1 MRQTRTQP
9 ARSTATTKMG
19 LQYPGNWKFE
29 GVGFGVPDQAIEDV
43 LKLIEKTAT
52 GEKYILELFKSAFGG
67 ESDSS
72 NYGWAVTD
80 LRHRLDEKSDNAAE
94 FVDCLWSGIETVATH
109 DVPIPSAKVVNKL
122 LESHDIPLTIEP
134 PHLKLRNL
142 VDIRDDADPH
152 SEIAPDVA
160 GQSYV
165 LRQRIGGGG
174 YGEVHRAT
182 RRTDV
187 AGFQY
192 ALKIL
197 NPSPFVDKE
206 RAQQRFRREFRAVQ
220 RLQHRAIIS
229 FFEAGFTTEGQPFVA
244 MPLIEGLDLVTA
256 AKRVGLRDKLLMF
269 VELLRG
275 VEHAHTKDVLHRD
288 LKPSNVLVRSSDQ
301 QPIILD
307 FGAAY
312 ILHDADRSF
321 LTSQA
326 VGTLGYIPSEVIAD
340 PTLKTPLQDV
350 YACGI
355 MLYEALADRRPD
367 PANYVPLTTIDTTWD
382 ALNDIVYRAITGSE
396 RRTRSA
402 ADMAGQLTT
411 FLDGL

>member
-1 MRQTRTQP
+1 M
-9 ARSTATTKMG
+9 S
-19 LQYPGNWKFE
+19 LQYPDDWKFE
-29 GVGFGVPDQAIEDV
+29 GIGFGVPDPAIEAV
-43 LKLIEKTAT
+43 LELIEKIAT
-52 GEKYILELFKSAFGG
+52 DKSDLELFKSAFGG
-67 ESDSS
+67 LSYSSD
-72 NYGWAVTD
+72 YGWALSD
-80 LRHRLDEKSDNAAE
+80 LRDLLQGKSDNAAE
-94 FVDCLWSGIETVATH
+94 FVDCLWSGIEMAKAR
-109 DVPIPSAKVVNKL
+109 DIPVPKAKVVNEL
-122 LESHDIPLTIEP
+122 LESYDVPLVIEP
-134 PHLKLRNL
+134 PNL
-142 VDIRDDADPH
+142 TSKNHVDIRDSAETH
-152 SEIAPDVA
+152 SEIDPDVA
-160 GQSYV
+160 RQSYV
-165 LRQRIGGGG
+165 LRERIGGGG

-182 RRTDV
+182 RSTDV

-197 NPSPFVDKE
+197 NPSPFVDEE
-206 RAQQRFRREFRAVQ
+206 RARQRFRREFRAVR

-229 FFEAGFTTEGQPFVA
+229 FFEAGFTTQGQPYVA
-244 MPLIEGLDLVTA
+244 MPLIEGSDLVTA
-256 AKRVGLRDKLLMF
+256 AKRVDLSGKLSMF

-275 VEHAHTKDVLHRD
+275 VEYAHAKEVLHRD

-312 ILHDADRSF
+312 ILSDADRTF

-350 YACGI
+350 YACGV

-367 PANYVPLTTIDTTWD
+367 PANYVPLTTIDSTWD
-382 ALNDIVYRAITGSE
+382 ALDDIIHRAITGSE

-402 ADMAGQLTT
+402 AEMAGQLTT
-411 FLDGL
+411 LLDGL